1 MLTQAINALYIEDYQ
16 PDFDLLQRT
25 LTKATLCKVS
35 LNHAKTLSEAVGLIS
50 QGNHHYD
57 VILLDLHLPDA
68 QGLGMIRKVRAIAF
82 QIPIIVVTGFADEE
96 LALKAAQKGAQDCLI
111 KGSHFMPPFDE
122 KYRIEGANHLARLL
136 IYSIERVQLSLQL
149 SEMEDCYMQEH
160 ELAHITLQ
168 AIGEAVI
175 TTDAE
180 GFVISLNPAAE
191 SLTGWSEYEARG
203 HSIAK
208 VCQIIDSDNRI
219 PIENPALTVLKQD
232 RQISLPHQLE
242 LIARNGKEISISE
255 SAAPIHSA
263 KGEIV
268 GAVLVFHDVTEERS
282 RAERLQ
288 WQAFHDPLT
297 GIFNRQGFMSLVK
310 QQLAALSL
318 HQTSH
323 YLCYCDLDNF
333 KIVNDTCGHS
343 AGDEL
348 LKQIV
353 RLISSKIRTADS
365 VARVGGDEFALF
377 LNSCSKENA
386 VKITEEICRSIGQYR
401 FIWGESCFKIG
412 ISIGL
417 IQVDIPHTELD
428 SLMQRADSACYM
440 AKHQGRGQVYI
451 YQNPKDDAIYQHAT
465 QNQWFN
471 RLTKALDE
479 ELFELYIQPII
490 PFNTAG
496 NPEMCE
502 VLVRMKDEQ
511 GKLVTPSA
519 FMSCAERYDL
529 VIKLDLHVIK
539 KAFYY
544 LSQQMSRKQV
554 IYCINLSGKSIN
566 SSSFIESLPALFQE
580 YQINPQQICFEIT
593 ETAAIRNLSKA
604 SQLLLRLKSIGCY
617 LALDDFGSGMSSLAY
632 LRQLPVDFLKIDGAF
647 INDICND
654 PATLTLVEMINKL
667 GHALQL
673 KTIAEHVST
682 PQILEQVESLGI
694 DYIQGHLIS
703 PPHPWLEH
711 HLEEVCCKRLQRYKS
726 SGEATLVY
734 ATTSNI

>member
-1 MLTQAINALYIEDYQ
+1 MLTQTINALYIEDYQ
-16 PDFDLLQRT
+16 PDFDLLQRIFT
-25 LTKATLCKVS
+25 TATLCKVS
-35 LNHAKTLSEAVGLIS
+35 LSHAKKLSEAVELIS
-50 QGNHHYD
+50 QANHHYD

-68 QGLGMIRKVRAIAF
+68 QGLGMIHEVRAVAF
-82 QIPIIVVTGFADEE
+82 KIPIIVVTGFAEEE

-122 KYRIEGANHLARLL
+122 KYQVEGANHLARLL

-168 AIGEAVI
+168 AIREAVI

-180 GFVISLNPAAE
+180 GFVMSLNPAAE
-191 SLTGWSEYEARG
+191 RLTGWSECEARG
-203 HSIAK
+203 RSIAK
-208 VCQIIDSDNRI
+208 VCQIVDSDNRI
-219 PIENPALTVLKQD
+219 PIENPALTVLEQD
-232 RQISLPHQLE
+232 REISLPHKLE
-242 LIARNGKEISISE
+242 LIARDGQEISISE

-282 RAERLQ
+282 RAEQLQ

-310 QQLAALSL
+310 QQLAVLSS
-318 HQTSH
+318 HETSH

-348 LKQIV
+348 LKQVV
-353 RLISSKIRTADS
+353 RLISSKIRAADCL
-365 VARVGGDEFALF
+365 ARVGGDEFALF
-377 LNSCSKENA
+377 LNSCSKEHA
-386 VKITEEICRSIGQYR
+386 VKITDEICRSIGQYR

-412 ISIGL
+412 VSIGL
-417 IQVDIPHTELD
+417 IQVDIPHIELN

-451 YQNPKDDAIYQHAT
+451 YHNPLDDSIYQHAT
-465 QNQWFN
+465 QNQWLN
-471 RLTKALDE
+471 RLTEALDE
-479 ELFELYIQPII
+479 ELFELYLQPIT
-490 PFNTAG
+490 PFNTVG
-496 NPEMCE
+496 NPEMYE
-502 VLVRMKDEQ
+502 VLVRLRDEQ
-511 GKLVTPSA
+511 GNLVIPSA

-529 VIKLDLHVIK
+529 VTKLDLQVIK
-539 KAFYY
+539 KAFCY
-544 LSQQMSRKQV
+544 LAQQQSRNQV
-554 IYCINLSGKSIN
+554 IYCINLSGKSI
-566 SSSFIESLPALFQE
+566 SSRSFIESLPALFQE

-593 ETAAIRNLSKA
+593 ETAAIKNLSKA
-604 SQLLLRLKSIGCY
+604 SQLLERLKSIGCY
-617 LALDDFGSGMSSLAY
+617 LALDDFGSGMSSLNY
-632 LRQLPVDFLKIDGAF
+632 LKQLPVDFLKIDGDF

-654 PATLTLVEMINKL
+654 SATLMLVEMINKL
-667 GHALQL
+667 GHELQL

-682 PQILEQVESLGI
+682 AQILEQVEELGI
-694 DYIQGHLIS
+694 DYIQGHFIS
-703 PPHPWLEH
+703 PPHPWPEH
-711 HLEEVCCKRLQRYKS
+711 QPGGGCCEKLQRSKS
-726 SGEATLVY
+726 SCEAILVY
-734 ATTSNI
+734 ATTPKI